1 MLAIWNG
8 LSVAPLTIK
17 NDRASG
23 VVTPHGGR
31 RVYLGTWLD
40 VTVCTIETL
49 QPAHEVKGSA
59 MGYGGICG
67 ADQHD
72 HVLRGALE
80 APSHDARRPRE
91 KTAAGQAEL

>member
-1 MLAIWNG
+1 VLAIWNG

-59 MGYGGICG
+59 IFESATTVLIRTGDRG
-67 ADQHD
+67 
-72 HVLRGALE
+72 HVTLTDGWI
-80 APSHDARRPRE
+80 SV
-91 KTAAGQAEL
+91 